1 MAVRCALVLL
11 LVCVVPQLVV
21 EGCWP
26 SKPAGLVLVPSCLG
40 ARAELSW
47 CRVVLVPSCPGA
59 ELSWCRVVLV
69 PSCPGAE
76 LSWCR
81 VVLVPSCPGAELS
94 WCRVVL
100 VPSCPGAELSWCR
113 VVLVPSCPGAELS
126 WCRIVL
132 VPSCP
137 GAELSWCR
145 VVLIPIFFS
154 PGLMTRCEKER
165 ADGPA
170 DGVLPMNSFV
180 KQCEADGSYSTV
192 QCGGSRRFCYCAHPE
207 TGVIYKETKTRGQ
220 PRSCDNYYILREDTR
235 TPCEKQMYS
244 LNPAMLP
251 GGFIKECE
259 ADGSFRKAQR
269 DSAGLWYCVN
279 SETGELYG
287 QTGMRS
293 QIDCDEYEARNDAPA
308 VHVARATPCE
318 KQKFSLDPAMLPG
331 GFIKE
336 CEADGSFRKEQRDS
350 SGLWYCVNS
359 ETGEL
364 YGQTGMRSQID
375 CVEYEAA
382 VHAETDQDEL
392 TPCEKQRNS
401 DNPAMLP
408 GGFIKECEAD
418 GSFRKEQRDSAGLWY
433 CVNSETGELYGQT
446 GMRSQIDCVEYEA
459 AVHAEADQDELTPCE
474 KQMDSDNPT
483 MLPGGFIKECEA
495 DGSFARTQCDSEGL
509 CYCVNTETGVPYPPD
524 ERTPCEKQRDSDNPT
539 MLPGGFIK
547 ECEADG
553 SFSKLQC
560 DSEGLCYCVNTET
573 GELYGQT
580 GMRGVFDC
588 EEYQAMHDAGENW
601 FRGR

>member
-26 SKPAGLVLVPSCLG
+26 SKPAG
-40 ARAELSW
+40 R
-47 CRVVLVPSCPGA
+47 
-59 ELSWCRVVLV
+59 
-69 PSCPGAE
+69 
-76 LSWCR
+76 
-81 VVLVPSCPGAELS
+81 
-94 WCRVVL
+94 
-100 VPSCPGAELSWCR
+100 
-113 VVLVPSCPGAELS
+113 
-126 WCRIVL
+126 
-132 VPSCP
+132 
-137 GAELSWCR
+137 
-145 VVLIPIFFS
+145 
-154 PGLMTRCEKER
+154 LMTRCEKER

-382 VHAETDQDEL
+382 VHAE
-392 TPCEKQRNS
+392 
-401 DNPAMLP
+401 
-408 GGFIKECEAD
+408 
-418 GSFRKEQRDSAGLWY
+418 
-433 CVNSETGELYGQT
+433 
-446 GMRSQIDCVEYEA
+446 
-459 AVHAEADQDELTPCE
+459 ADQDELTPCE

-509 CYCVNTETGVPYPPD
+509 CYCVNTETGVPYPPGRRGPIDCDAYLAMVHAEADQD

>member
-1 MAVRCALVLL
+1 MAVHRALVLL

-26 SKPAGLVLVPSCLG
+26 SKPAG
-40 ARAELSW
+40 R
-47 CRVVLVPSCPGA
+47 
-59 ELSWCRVVLV
+59 
-69 PSCPGAE
+69 
-76 LSWCR
+76 
-81 VVLVPSCPGAELS
+81 
-94 WCRVVL
+94 
-100 VPSCPGAELSWCR
+100 
-113 VVLVPSCPGAELS
+113 
-126 WCRIVL
+126 
-132 VPSCP
+132 
-137 GAELSWCR
+137 
-145 VVLIPIFFS
+145 
-154 PGLMTRCEKER
+154 LMTRCEKEQ

-170 DGVLPMNSFV
+170 DGVFPMNTFV

-192 QCGGSRRFCYCAHPE
+192 QCGGSRRFCYCAHPD
-207 TGVIYKETKTRGQ
+207 TGVIFKETKTRGQ
-220 PRSCDNYYILREDTR
+220 PRSCGNYYILREDTR

-259 ADGSFRKAQR
+259 ADGSFRKEQR

-287 QTGMRS
+287 QTGMSS

-350 SGLWYCVNS
+350 AGLWYCVNS

-382 VHAETDQDEL
+382 VHAETDQNEL
-392 TPCEKQRNS
+392 TPCEEQRNS

-459 AVHAEADQDELTPCE
+459 AVHAETDQDELTPCE

-509 CYCVNTETGVPYPPD
+509 CYCVNTETGVPYPPGRRGPIDCDAYLAMVHAEADQD

-588 EEYQAMHDAGENW
+588 DEYQAMHDAGENW
-601 FRGR
+601 NHGR